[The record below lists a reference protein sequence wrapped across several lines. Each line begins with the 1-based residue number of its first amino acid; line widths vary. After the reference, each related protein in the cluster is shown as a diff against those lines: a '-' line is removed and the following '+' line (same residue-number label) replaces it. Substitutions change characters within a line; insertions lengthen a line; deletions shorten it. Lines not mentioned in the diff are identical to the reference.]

1 LVLLRPIFIPNSL
14 DSQLHQSQAGG
25 KKTALTF
32 GALLSQEVPG
42 GGTVAKVERIR
53 QVLSSPLE
61 AEEFRNQTEQ
71 GWKVVAIEWE
81 RELAEAEPQA
91 PAVEE
96 EPPFGLQV
104 SKDSEQLE
112 VNPTERE
119 ALFLMMELTVQEGPY
134 SRIAEELNRRG
145 FRTRQGRKWSPVS
158 VFQMLPRLIEVGP
171 RIFSTEEWQERR
183 RRLKAAGQ

>member
-1 LVLLRPIFIPNSL
+1 M
-14 DSQLHQSQAGG
+14 
-25 KKTALTF
+25 
-32 GALLSQEVPG
+32 
-42 GGTVAKVERIR
+42 AKVERVR
-53 QVLSSPLE
+53 QVLSSPFG
-61 AEEFRNQTEQ
+61 AEELRTQVEQ

-81 RELAEAEPQA
+81 REIAEEVA
-91 PAVEE
+91 PTPPAAE
-96 EPPFGLQV
+96 EPPFGLQIA
-104 SKDSEQLE
+104 KDNEQLE

-145 FRTRQGRKWSPVS
+145 FRTRKGRKWSPVS

>member
-1 LVLLRPIFIPNSL
+1 M
-14 DSQLHQSQAGG
+14 
-25 KKTALTF
+25 
-32 GALLSQEVPG
+32 
-42 GGTVAKVERIR
+42 AKVERVR
-53 QVLSSPLE
+53 QVLSSPFG
-61 AEEFRNQTEQ
+61 AEELRTQVEQ

-81 RELAEAEPQA
+81 REIAEEA
-91 PAVEE
+91 PKTPPAAE
-96 EPPFGLQV
+96 EPPFGLQIA
-104 SKDSEQLE
+104 KDNEQLE

-145 FRTRQGRKWSPVS
+145 FRTRGGRKWSPVS

-183 RRLKAAGQ
+183 RKLKAAGQ

>member
-1 LVLLRPIFIPNSL
+1 M
-14 DSQLHQSQAGG
+14 
-25 KKTALTF
+25 
-32 GALLSQEVPG
+32 
-42 GGTVAKVERIR
+42 AKVERIR
-53 QVLSSPLE
+53 QVLSSPFGADELKT
-61 AEEFRNQTEQ
+61 QTEQ
-71 GWKVVAIEWE
+71 GWRIVAIEWE
-81 RELAEAEPQA
+81 REIHEAVPEVS
-91 PAVEE
+91 PAGE

-104 SKDSEQLE
+104 SRESSELE

-145 FRTRQGRKWSPVS
+145 FRTRQGRRWSPVS

-183 RRLKAAGQ
+183 RRLQAIAQ

>member
-1 LVLLRPIFIPNSL
+1 M
-14 DSQLHQSQAGG
+14 
-25 KKTALTF
+25 
-32 GALLSQEVPG
+32 
-42 GGTVAKVERIR
+42 AKVERIR
-53 QVLSSPLE
+53 QVLSSPFG
-61 AEEFRNQTEQ
+61 AEELRTQTEQ

-81 RELAEAEPQA
+81 REVAEETAKTPSA
-91 PAVEE
+91 AE
-96 EPPFGLQV
+96 EPPFGLQI
-104 SKDSEQLE
+104 SKDNEQLE

-171 RIFSTEEWQERR
+171 RIFLTEEWQERR
-183 RRLKAAGQ
+183 RKLKAAGQ

>member
-1 LVLLRPIFIPNSL
+1 MAN
-14 DSQLHQSQAGG
+14 
-25 KKTALTF
+25 
-32 GALLSQEVPG
+32 
-42 GGTVAKVERIR
+42 VERIR
-53 QVLSSPLE
+53 QVLSSPFG

-81 RELAEAEPQA
+81 RELAEELPQT
-91 PAVEE
+91 PPPEE

-104 SKDSEQLE
+104 SKDNEQLE

-145 FRTRQGRKWSPVS
+145 FRTRQGRNWSPVS

-183 RRLKAAGQ
+183 RRLKAAGL

>member
-1 LVLLRPIFIPNSL
+1 M
-14 DSQLHQSQAGG
+14 
-25 KKTALTF
+25 
-32 GALLSQEVPG
+32 
-42 GGTVAKVERIR
+42 AKVERVR
-53 QVLSSPLE
+53 QTLSSPFG
-61 AEEFRNQTEQ
+61 AEELRSQTEQ
-71 GWKVVAIEWE
+71 GWRVVAIEWE
-81 RELAEAEPQA
+81 REIAEEVPQA
-91 PAVEE
+91 AQAEE

-104 SKDSEQLE
+104 AKETEQLE

-134 SRIAEELNRRG
+134 SRIADELNRRG
-145 FRTRQGRKWSPVS
+145 FRTRRGFRWSPVS